1 MKLQT
6 RIFDEIEIDESKKL
20 IFEQGVIGYP
30 DFKEFFLLC
39 DAEREA
45 ESTIRWLQSADD
57 PCFALPV
64 IDPLLIR
71 EDYNPSVED
80 EILASLGDINS
91 EFVVFT
97 TIRVPS
103 DITQMTVNL
112 KAPIIVNADT
122 QKGCQVIVEAE
133 GCDVR
138 VPVYE
143 ILKSRKEVK
152 TENQGCGGQQKRG

>member
-6 RIFDEIEIDESKKL
+6 KVFGEIEIDESKKL
-20 IFEQGVIGYP
+20 VFEQGVIGYP
-30 DFKEFFLLC
+30 EYKEFFLLS
-39 DAEREA
+39 DIERE
-45 ESTIRWLQSADD
+45 SKNTIRWLQAVED

-64 IDPLLIR
+64 IDPLIIR
-71 EDYNPSVED
+71 PEYNPSVED
-80 EILASLGDINS
+80 EILEVLGDLDS
-91 EFVVFT
+91 DFVVFS

-112 KAPIIVNADT
+112 KAPIIVNVAT
-122 QKGCQVIVEAE
+122 QKGCQVIIEEA

-143 ILKSRKEVK
+143 ILKARKEAEK
-152 TENQGCGGQQKRG
+152 

>member
-6 RIFDEIEIDESKKL
+6 RIFGEIEIDESKKL
-20 IFEQGVIGYP
+20 IFDQGIIGYP
-30 DFKEFFLLC
+30 EFKEFFLLC
-39 DAEREA
+39 DVDRKSD
-45 ESTIRWLQSADD
+45 STIRWLQAVAD

-64 IDPLLIR
+64 IDPLIVR
-71 EDYNPSVED
+71 ESYNPMVED
-80 EILASLGDINS
+80 EVLKALGDLDS

-112 KAPIIVNADT
+112 KAPIVINAVT

-138 VPVYE
+138 VPVYD
-143 ILKSRKEVK
+143 ILKGKKDEAK
-152 TENQGCGGQQKRG
+152 K